1 MNNRRRLTGFVLSNK
16 MDKTVVVD
24 VTRTYRHKLYK
35 KVMTDH
41 TKYKVHD
48 ELGCQVG
55 DQVRIVESQPISR
68 HKRWVVEEILRSS
81 EQALPVE
88 DEVEAEA

>member
-41 TKYKVHD
+41 TKYKAHD